1 MLYEMTLQ
9 LADIFMG
16 KKVYVTQKEVSN
28 SKNLFFQ
35 RSDYIGMR

>member
-28 SKNLFFQ
+28 SKNKV
-35 RSDYIGMR
+35 